1 MSHEGGG
8 VADGGRSVGGSGT
21 VPVGPG
27 LRHDRDSGQSPGIE
41 DAGIFA
47 PIVSAPVMDGT
58 AEPVVA
64 RRATT
69 GRGASHNARFALT
82 KFRPTTLP
90 ATLLT
95 RPTLLGRLE
104 AGASKRLTVV
114 VGSAGAGKSVLLSS
128 WADTRD
134 GGVTSWLSCDEAD
147 ADPVRFWAGFIEAP
161 RAVAPGFGADAAEL
175 LAMDGMM
182 SADVTASIAND
193 AARLPTGSV
202 IVVDDF
208 HAAAAAARS
217 MTDLVE
223 RWPARTAQLV
233 LAGRA
238 DPPVRLHRLRL
249 SGDLCELRDSDLYLS
264 LSESG
269 ALLENFGVRVDPGEL
284 ALLHGRSEGWVAAL
298 QMAALTLQT
307 AKDPAQTARALDV
320 RSHAIAEYFIG
331 EVLEQQPPE
340 MAAFMLETSVLD
352 ELTADACAAVTG
364 RQDAAA
370 LLRSIEAA
378 NLFIVALDDD
388 RRSYRYHHLVREVLR
403 TQLRALDRRAEL
415 TLQLRVAEWLESTG
429 DTRGATRHF
438 LAAGQADRALGL
450 LQERVAADLL
460 HDPAAPAA
468 LDLSRVDPTLL
479 TDVPERLLAL
489 AADLLLWGDRVRGG
503 QYLDLLERS
512 HPAIPPDSRLASRLA
527 VMRSLRCTLSGEA
540 TEAVRYALAA
550 RSIEERT
557 LLGDEWAFGV
567 PLLLLRAY
575 TWLEDFE
582 AVDREAAAAQAMP
595 SVAEPAR
602 QVDVRGAQALAWFEA
617 GRLAEA
623 AEAAQA
629 ADTDARRLGFEQHP
643 FAVDYLRVLAGTAL
657 EQRDLDMAERLTER
671 ALSISERFRPVC
683 AFLALLD
690 RAGIWAARGQIHDA
704 LATVDAARLVLA
716 GTKSVLLARAD
727 ELEALLRLSLGDVRT
742 AAGLASGL
750 PATRRGLLLARVALA
765 ASDHDAAVEYL
776 DASSLGNLT
785 PRTALVRQLL
795 LAAVAIER
803 GDPEAAGIIGGVL
816 QEARHE
822 GFLNTIVATVPQVTR
837 YLVDH
842 LTYAMPDPFLERVI
856 SAALEV
862 RAMQPERSGRIH
874 IAPLTD
880 AELRVLRLL
889 PTTSYAQIA
898 ATLYISLNTVKTH
911 LRSIYQKLGASSR
924 SEAIQRAVEL
934 RLL

>member
-1 MSHEGGG
+1 M
-8 VADGGRSVGGSGT
+8 A
-21 VPVGPG
+21 
-27 LRHDRDSGQSPGIE
+27 
-41 DAGIFA
+41 
-47 PIVSAPVMDGT
+47 GT
-58 AEPVVA
+58 AGNGAAPRSTAE
-64 RRATT
+64 
-69 GRGASHNARFALT
+69 RGVPRTARFALT

-90 ATLLT
+90 TTLLT

-104 AGASKRLTVV
+104 AGASQRLTVV

-128 WADTRD
+128 WAATRD
-134 GGVTSWLSCDEAD
+134 RGATSWLSCDEAD
-147 ADPVRFWAGFIEAP
+147 ADPVRFWTGFIEAP

-175 LAMDGMM
+175 LAMDGVM

-193 AARLPTGSV
+193 AAGLPPGSV

-208 HAAAAAARS
+208 HAAAAAGKS

-223 RWPARTAQLV
+223 RWPASTAQLV
-233 LAGRA
+233 LAGRV

-249 SGDLCELRDSDLYLS
+249 SGELCELRNSDLYLS
-264 LSESG
+264 LSES
-269 ALLENFGVRVDPGEL
+269 ATLLENFGVRVAPGEL

-298 QMAALTLQT
+298 QMAALTLRT
-307 AKDPAQTARALDV
+307 TKEPAQIARALDV

-340 MAAFMLETSVLD
+340 VAGFMLETSVLD

-364 RQDAAA
+364 RPDAAA
-370 LLRSIEAA
+370 LLRAIEAA

-388 RRSYRYHHLVREVLR
+388 RTSYRYHHLVREVLR
-403 TQLRALDRRAEL
+403 AQLRAMDRRREL

-429 DTRGATRHF
+429 DTRGATRSF

-450 LQERVAADLL
+450 LQERVAADLFQ
-460 HDPAAPAA
+460 DPVAPAA
-468 LDLSRVDPTLL
+468 LDLSTVDPSLL
-479 TDVPERLLAL
+479 TGVPERLLAL
-489 AADLLLWGDRVRGG
+489 AADLLLWGDPVRGG

-512 HPAIPPDSRLASRLA
+512 HAAIPPDSRLASRLA
-527 VMRSLRCTLSGEA
+527 VLRSLRCTLFGEA

-557 LLGDEWAFGV
+557 LLGDEWSFGV

-575 TWLEDFE
+575 TWLGDFA

-595 SVAEPAR
+595 SVADPAR

-623 AEAAQA
+623 AEAARA
-629 ADTDARRLGFEQHP
+629 AEAGARRLGFEQHP

-657 EQRDLDMAERLTER
+657 EQRDLDTAEHLTER
-671 ALSISERFRPVC
+671 ALSISERFRPVFE
-683 AFLALLD
+683 FLALLD
-690 RAGIWAARGQIHDA
+690 RAQIWAARGQIHDA

-727 ELEALLRLSLGDVRT
+727 ELEALLRLSLGDLRS

-765 ASDHDAAVEYL
+765 ANDHHAAVEHL
-776 DASSLGNLT
+776 DISSLGDLT
-785 PRTALVRQLL
+785 PRAGLVRQVL
-795 LAAVAIER
+795 LAAAAIER
-803 GDPEAAGIIGGVL
+803 GDPEAADIVGGVL
-816 QEARHE
+816 QAARHE
-822 GFLNTIVATVPQVTR
+822 GFFNTVVATAPQVTR
-837 YLVDH
+837 YLVEH
-842 LTYAMPDPFLERVI
+842 STYALPDPFLERI
-856 SAALEV
+856 IGAALQV
-862 RAMQPERSGRIH
+862 RAAQPGRSGRILT
-874 IAPLTD
+874 APLTD
-880 AELRVLRLL
+880 AELRVLKLL
-889 PTTSYAQIA
+889 PTTSYVQMA
-898 ATLYISLNTVKTH
+898 ATLYISVNTVKTH